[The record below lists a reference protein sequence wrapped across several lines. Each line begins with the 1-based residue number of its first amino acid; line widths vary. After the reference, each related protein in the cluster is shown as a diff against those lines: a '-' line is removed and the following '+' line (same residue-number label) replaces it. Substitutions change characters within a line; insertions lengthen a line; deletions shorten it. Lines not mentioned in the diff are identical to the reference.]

1 MHKNWTDVKCTV
13 LCFLVAASAS
23 GAEPDG
29 YRQQP
34 QRDTLAT
41 LASRIAGLQQQANN
55 GRHEARKEEMRLQF
69 ASDNFSVAEN
79 GLFRYRAIFTKPG
92 EKSTVIDKTIDFT

>member
-1 MHKNWTDVKCTV
+1 VYGIVLLCRCFCIWGRPEQLHTTTSARYTDDHP
-13 LCFLVAASAS
+13 
-23 GAEPDG
+23 GRPH
-29 YRQQP
+29 
-34 QRDTLAT
+34 
-41 LASRIAGLQQQANN
+41 SRTQQQANN

-69 ASDNFSVAEN
+69 ASDNFSLPEN